1 MPRDS
6 TIPATGRGPAGPD
19 AEIRAE
25 LERLDALARTLDA
38 RFRIPLTG
46 FRIGLDGLIGL
57 IPGIGDTL
65 ALLPSGYLVARGWQL
80 GARKRTLVRMGANTA
95 VDYLVGLVPL
105 VGDVLDIG
113 YKGNL
118 RNVALLRA
126 EIAPEI
132 GPEIGHGPPP
142 RR

>member
-1 MPRDS
+1 MMPADGTNPVTRSSPGRVPRD
-6 TIPATGRGPAGPD
+6 AD
-19 AEIRAE
+19 AETRAE

-65 ALLPSGYLVARGWQL
+65 ALLPSGYLAARAWQL
-80 GARKRTLVRMGANTA
+80 GARKRTLARMAGNTA

-105 VGDVLDIG
+105 VGDILDIG

-118 RNVALLRA
+118 RNIALLKA
-126 EIAPEI
+126 ELAQ
-132 GPEIGHGPPP
+132 GPPG